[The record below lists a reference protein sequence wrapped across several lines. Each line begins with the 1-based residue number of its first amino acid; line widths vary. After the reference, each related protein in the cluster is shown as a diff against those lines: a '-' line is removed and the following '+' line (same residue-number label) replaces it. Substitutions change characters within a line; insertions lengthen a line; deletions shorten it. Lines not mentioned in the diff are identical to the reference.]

1 MCMLRSRRVAD
12 SSAGSA
18 TSLHTYFP
26 SFDMVEKD
34 VTGGLAQESS
44 AAVSL
49 ASPICTL

>member
-1 MCMLRSRRVAD
+1 MFRSGRVAD
-12 SSAGSA
+12 SAAASA

-34 VTGGLAQESS
+34 VTGGVVQESS

-49 ASPICTL
+49 ASPIRML